1 MTTCLLLTSYILL
14 CLQIA
19 LILAFFTKPWSET
32 EDHLFGL
39 KADSCFYY
47 DLATLLDQ
55 KNIQVQNIYFKF
67 SGNIIFCVIFRAKE

>member
-39 KADSCFYY
+39 KADSAFITILLHFLTRKIFKYKIFISN
-47 DLATLLDQ
+47 LAATLFF
-55 KNIQVQNIYFKF
+55 V
-67 SGNIIFCVIFRAKE
+67 

>member
-19 LILAFFTKPWSET
+19 LILAFFTKPWSKT

-47 DLATLLDQ
+47 NLATLLDQ
-55 KNIQVQNIYFKF
+55 KNIQVQNIYLNLVATLFF
-67 SGNIIFCVIFRAKE
+67 V